1 VDDQTDD
8 QARQACSTDL
18 IGESKGLCLV
28 RCPPTACTAVLSAPC
43 WSGNPDGMTRDAH
56 GRTRMVP
63 TGRLEALCRQLELLA
78 LACVHVAA

>member
-18 IGESKGLCLV
+18 IGENKGLV
-28 RCPPTACTAVLSAPC
+28 SGALSAENMHCRAFGAMLERQPRR
-43 WSGNPDGMTRDAH
+43 DGRDAH